1 MEIPVRYG
9 IVLGVI
15 VGAMGFALAILGL
28 HTSEMAPARF
38 VIAAVIINVVIV
50 VLATHRTAPY
60 SNWGRQVRNGLVLGV
75 VAAAIIFLS
84 SWLMTAVVFPDYYAE
99 FAEAARE
106 RAVAA
111 GLSVEAIE
119 EAEALAS
126 GTPVGSAFSG
136 ALGTVITS
144 VVVAAIAGVFKR
156 TG

>member
-1 MEIPVRYG
+1 MEIPVKYG
-9 IVLGVI
+9 IALGVI

-84 SWLMTAVVFPDYYAE
+84 SWVMTAAVFPDYYAE

-111 GLSVEAIE
+111 GLSAEAIE

-156 TG
+156 TD